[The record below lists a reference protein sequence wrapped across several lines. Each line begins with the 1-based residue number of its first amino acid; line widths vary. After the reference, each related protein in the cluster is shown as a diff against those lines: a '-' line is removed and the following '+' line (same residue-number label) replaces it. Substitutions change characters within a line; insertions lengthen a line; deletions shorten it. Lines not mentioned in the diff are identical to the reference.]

1 MLKKSLQSIFRKF
14 WDPIKGDELDL
25 RGKNLIRKV
34 MKNSINASEA
44 LLEMIILHLPSPR
57 AAQKYRTLYLYQG
70 SMDDECTKAMM
81 TCDPNVPV

>member
-1 MLKKSLQSIFRKF
+1 MILKLFIKISLELLKMLKLLFLLIKKKIWWVRVASVKKSLQSIFRKF

-44 LLEMIILHLPSPR
+44 LLEMIILHL
-57 AAQKYRTLYLYQG
+57 
-70 SMDDECTKAMM
+70 
-81 TCDPNVPV
+81 

>member
-1 MLKKSLQSIFRKF
+1 VLKKSLQSIFRKF

-44 LLEMIILHLPSPR
+44 LLEMIILHL
-57 AAQKYRTLYLYQG
+57 
-70 SMDDECTKAMM
+70 
-81 TCDPNVPV
+81 